1 MLWTNA
7 TNSIVMFFTCRET
20 WLDYVE
26 KLRLNTFPCGSV
38 DLRPP
43 PTYHQSLFC
52 PFKFLP
58 IDSDQKGSQIWM
70 PDTDI
75 SQQANIDTTPHPHID
90 RYKCVQIYRHKC
102 GDWRRVEA
110 SLVQIFWQADW
121 RLDAALTDL
130 GIGRCAT
137 LCLARETG
145 FVFFGNLICLDEKSD
160 LSQHILAY

>member
-1 MLWTNA
+1 MLPIQLSWFLICYIT
-7 TNSIVMFFTCRET
+7 SI
-20 WLDYVE
+20 E
-26 KLRLNTFPCGSV
+26 KTAIEHVSLSV
-38 DLRPP
+38 DLRLHPSIH
-43 PTYHQSLFC
+43 HQSLFC

-121 RLDAALTDL
+121 TLDAALTDL

-145 FVFFGNLICLDEKSD
+145 FSFFGNRICLDEKPD
-160 LSQHILAY
+160 LSQHVLAD